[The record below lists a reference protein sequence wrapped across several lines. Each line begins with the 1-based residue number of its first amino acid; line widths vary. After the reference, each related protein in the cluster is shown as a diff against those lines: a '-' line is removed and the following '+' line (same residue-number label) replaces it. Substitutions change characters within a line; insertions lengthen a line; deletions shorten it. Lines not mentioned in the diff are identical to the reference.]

1 MFCWRKFEICQFHDQ
16 IIDGFECFCK
26 VIKFKKHEAKIE
38 NDINN
43 TKQISSNGVIS
54 ADIDIDLLEKRGV
67 Y

>member
-1 MFCWRKFEICQFHDQ
+1 M
-16 IIDGFECFCK
+16 
-26 VIKFKKHEAKIE
+26 IKFKKHEAKIE

>member
-1 MFCWRKFEICQFHDQ
+1 MKRKL
-16 IIDGFECFCK
+16 K
-26 VIKFKKHEAKIE
+26 MT
-38 NDINN
+38 NN